1 MDIPVNAAK
10 PGRRRYLTLVM
21 IFITVVICYVDRAN
35 LAVASAHIQEEFGIT
50 KAQMGYVFSAFAWLY
65 TLCQIPGGWFLD
77 RVGSRVTYFIAIF
90 GWSVATLFQGF
101 ATGLMSLI
109 GLRAIT
115 GIFEAPAFPTNNRM
129 VTSWFPEHERASAVG
144 FYTSGQFV
152 GLAFLTPLL
161 IWIQEMLSWHWVF
174 IVTGGIG
181 IIWSLIWFKVYQPP
195 RLTKGISKA
204 ELDYIRDGG
213 GLVDGD
219 APVKKEARQP
229 LTAKDWKLVFHR
241 KLIGVYLGQFAV
253 ASTLWFFLTWFPTNN
268 RMVTSW
274 FPEHERASAVG
285 FYTSGQF
292 VGLAFLTPLLI
303 WIQEMLSW
311 HWVFIVTGGI
321 GIIWSLIWF
330 KVYQPPRLTK
340 GISKAELDYIRDGG
354 GLVDGDA
361 PVKKEA
367 RQPLTAKDWKL
378 VFHRKLIGVYL
389 GQFAVAST
397 LWFFLT
403 WFPNYL
409 TQEKGITAL
418 KAGFM
423 TTVPFLAAFIGVLL
437 SGWVADLLV
446 RKGFS
451 LGFARKTPIIC
462 GLLISTCIMGANYTN
477 DPMMIMCLM
486 ALAFFGNGF
495 ASITWSLV
503 SSLAPMRLIGLTGG
517 VFNFAGGLGGIT
529 VPLVVGY
536 LAQGYGFAPALV
548 YISAVALIGALSYIL
563 LVGDVK
569 RVG

>member
-1 MDIPVNAAK
+1 MVSGFAMPKIWRKLAMDIPVNAAK

-101 ATGLMSLI
+101 ASGLMSLI

-219 APVKKEARQP
+219 AP
-229 LTAKDWKLVFHR
+229 
-241 KLIGVYLGQFAV
+241 
-253 ASTLWFFLTWFPTNN
+253 
-268 RMVTSW
+268 
-274 FPEHERASAVG
+274 
-285 FYTSGQF
+285 
-292 VGLAFLTPLLI
+292 
-303 WIQEMLSW
+303 
-311 HWVFIVTGGI
+311 
-321 GIIWSLIWF
+321 
-330 KVYQPPRLTK
+330 
-340 GISKAELDYIRDGG
+340 
-354 GLVDGDA
+354 
-361 PVKKEA
+361 
-367 RQPLTAKDWKL
+367 
-378 VFHRKLIGVYL
+378 
-389 GQFAVAST
+389 AST

-423 TTVPFLAAFIGVLL
+423 TTVPFLAAFVGVLL

>member
-35 LAVASAHIQEEFGIT
+35 LAVAAAHIQEEFGIT
-50 KAQMGYVFSAFAWLY
+50 KAEMGYVFSAFAWLY

-115 GIFEAPAFPTNNRM
+115 GIFEAPAFPTNK
-129 VTSWFPEHERASAVG
+129 
-144 FYTSGQFV
+144 
-152 GLAFLTPLL
+152 FLTPLL

-253 ASTLWFFLTWFPTNN
+253 T
-268 RMVTSW
+268 
-274 FPEHERASAVG
+274 
-285 FYTSGQF
+285 
-292 VGLAFLTPLLI
+292 
-303 WIQEMLSW
+303 
-311 HWVFIVTGGI
+311 
-321 GIIWSLIWF
+321 
-330 KVYQPPRLTK
+330 
-340 GISKAELDYIRDGG
+340 
-354 GLVDGDA
+354 
-361 PVKKEA
+361 
-367 RQPLTAKDWKL
+367 
-378 VFHRKLIGVYL
+378 
-389 GQFAVAST
+389 ST

-423 TTVPFLAAFIGVLL
+423 TSVPFLAAFVGVLL

-517 VFNFAGGLGGIT
+517 VFNFVGGLGGIT

-563 LVGDVK
+563 MVGDVK

>member
-50 KAQMGYVFSAFAWLY
+50 KAEMGYVFSAFAWLY

-90 GWSVATLFQGF
+90 GWSVAT
-101 ATGLMSLI
+101 
-109 GLRAIT
+109 
-115 GIFEAPAFPTNNRM
+115 
-129 VTSWFPEHERASAVG
+129 
-144 FYTSGQFV
+144 
-152 GLAFLTPLL
+152 
-161 IWIQEMLSWHWVF
+161 
-174 IVTGGIG
+174 
-181 IIWSLIWFKVYQPP
+181 
-195 RLTKGISKA
+195 
-204 ELDYIRDGG
+204 
-213 GLVDGD
+213 
-219 APVKKEARQP
+219 
-229 LTAKDWKLVFHR
+229 
-241 KLIGVYLGQFAV
+241 
-253 ASTLWFFLTWFPTNN
+253 
-268 RMVTSW
+268 
-274 FPEHERASAVG
+274 G

-423 TTVPFLAAFIGVLL
+423 TTVPFLAAFVGVLL

>member
-1 MDIPVNAAK
+1 MVSGFAMPKIWRKLAMDIPVNAAK

-253 ASTLWFFLTWFPTNN
+253 ASTLWFFLTWFP
-268 RMVTSW
+268 
-274 FPEHERASAVG
+274 
-285 FYTSGQF
+285 
-292 VGLAFLTPLLI
+292 
-303 WIQEMLSW
+303 
-311 HWVFIVTGGI
+311 
-321 GIIWSLIWF
+321 
-330 KVYQPPRLTK
+330 
-340 GISKAELDYIRDGG
+340 
-354 GLVDGDA
+354 
-361 PVKKEA
+361 
-367 RQPLTAKDWKL
+367 
-378 VFHRKLIGVYL
+378 
-389 GQFAVAST
+389 
-397 LWFFLT
+397 
-403 WFPNYL
+403 NYL

-503 SSLAPMRLIGLTGG
+503 SSLAPMRLIGLTSG

>member
-50 KAQMGYVFSAFAWLY
+50 KAEMGYVFSAFAWLY

-219 APVKKEARQP
+219 APLSGTETTLPAPPRGVVQRR
-229 LTAKDWKLVFHR
+229 LTFTHHRAYPGLVNVPRHWVRCNPQGTQIAFLMRDDNGIVQLWLISPQGGEPR
-241 KLIGVYLGQFAV
+241 KLTHNKTDIQSAFNWHPSGEWLGFV
-253 ASTLWFFLTWFPTNN
+253 LDN
-268 RMVTSW
+268 RIVCA
-274 FPEHERASAVG
+274 HAQ
-285 FYTSGQF
+285 SGE
-292 VGLAFLTPLLI
+292 V
-303 WIQEMLSW
+303 E
-311 HWVFIVTGGI
+311 
-321 GIIWSLIWF
+321 
-330 KVYQPPRLTK
+330 
-340 GISKAELDYIRDGG
+340 
-354 GLVDGDA
+354 
-361 PVKKEA
+361 
-367 RQPLTAKDWKL
+367 
-378 VFHRKLIGVYL
+378 
-389 GQFAVAST
+389 
-397 LWFFLT
+397 
-403 WFPNYL
+403 YL
-409 TQEKGITAL
+409 TENHANPPSADAVVFSPDGQWLAWMEGGQLWITE
-418 KAGFM
+418 
-423 TTVPFLAAFIGVLL
+423 T
-437 SGWVADLLV
+437 D
-446 RKGFS
+446 R
-451 LGFARKTPIIC
+451 
-462 GLLISTCIMGANYTN
+462 
-477 DPMMIMCLM
+477 
-486 ALAFFGNGF
+486 
-495 ASITWSLV
+495 
-503 SSLAPMRLIGLTGG
+503 
-517 VFNFAGGLGGIT
+517 
-529 VPLVVGY
+529 
-536 LAQGYGFAPALV
+536 
-548 YISAVALIGALSYIL
+548 
-563 LVGDVK
+563 
-569 RVG
+569 

>member
-65 TLCQIPGGWFLD
+65 TLCQIP
-77 RVGSRVTYFIAIF
+77 
-90 GWSVATLFQGF
+90 
-101 ATGLMSLI
+101 
-109 GLRAIT
+109 
-115 GIFEAPAFPTNNRM
+115 
-129 VTSWFPEHERASAVG
+129 
-144 FYTSGQFV
+144 
-152 GLAFLTPLL
+152 
-161 IWIQEMLSWHWVF
+161 
-174 IVTGGIG
+174 
-181 IIWSLIWFKVYQPP
+181 
-195 RLTKGISKA
+195 
-204 ELDYIRDGG
+204 
-213 GLVDGD
+213 
-219 APVKKEARQP
+219 
-229 LTAKDWKLVFHR
+229 
-241 KLIGVYLGQFAV
+241 
-253 ASTLWFFLTWFPTNN
+253 
-268 RMVTSW
+268 
-274 FPEHERASAVG
+274 
-285 FYTSGQF
+285 
-292 VGLAFLTPLLI
+292 
-303 WIQEMLSW
+303 
-311 HWVFIVTGGI
+311 GGI

-423 TTVPFLAAFIGVLL
+423 TTVPFLAAFVGVLL